1 MFGRLIVIEII
12 EMDIVSPRK
21 RTPFKKFAKYIMAL
35 LGCCA
40 VIYTIIPMEGA
51 RAVKQTALS
60 LSQVKFGSLEV
71 ELRGYGKLVTANQ
84 RVLSSP
90 TSSAV
95 VEIINF
101 KPGDSVK
108 ADSVVI
114 SLRDPILEQEVEE
127 LAFQVQSEK
136 SKISS
141 YEIEALSELR
151 KLELD
156 LSAEKLDREYIEQK
170 LEAERSLYERGIVSK
185 LDFKKTMMESKLV
198 NKRIEMLV
206 ERIELLKKTNEQR
219 LKEQNKRVTLA
230 LSKMNRIKAK
240 YEKLAVKAEIDG
252 VIQSIDV
259 QLGELVEVGKPMAM
273 VNASDD
279 YLARLSV
286 SQVDAR
292 QVSVDQKVTVDVGDK
307 TVQGQVLRIDPK
319 VKEGKVFIDVEF
331 DEETPAQARV
341 DLYVEGRIMIGNL
354 QDIIYVEQP
363 LDIKSY
369 ANQFV
374 YVFEPEENILV
385 RTEVETLQKSGNH
398 IVIKKGL
405 REGQQIVI
413 SDTSDLLYEQTVPLI

>member
-1 MFGRLIVIEII
+1 
-12 EMDIVSPRK
+12 MDIVSPRK